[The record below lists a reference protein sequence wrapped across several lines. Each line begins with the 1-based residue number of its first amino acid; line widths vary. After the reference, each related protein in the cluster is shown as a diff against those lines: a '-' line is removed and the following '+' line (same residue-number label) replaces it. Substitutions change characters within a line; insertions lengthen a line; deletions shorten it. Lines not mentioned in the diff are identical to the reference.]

1 MCNSAKQ
8 CKCYELFGSYNL
20 DAIFDQEKTNHM
32 ELLWKK
38 SMNPLFLLTPPNK
51 KKVLVNG
58 NKHCGHLHPIKI
70 VQKKTKRTK
79 MALLQVRTP
88 RKMKW

>member
-20 DAIFDQEKTNHM
+20 DVIFDQEKTNHM

-51 KKVLVNG
+51 KKSVS
-58 NKHCGHLHPIKI
+58 
-70 VQKKTKRTK
+70 
-79 MALLQVRTP
+79 
-88 RKMKW
+88 